1 MRFTEPE
8 LTLKYRDA
16 EGKLEL
22 SRAVSELCAIN
33 VPEEEPL
40 SVFGQLEVTDA
51 VRLWRRL
58 LVAFR
63 GALGDRALRPLTEMV
78 SWELAERD
86 IRKLTAAVVGDEAL
100 TELFL
105 CRSAGIERTVRE
117 MLRCL
122 GEGGKYGALCTVV
135 EKCARNEAL
144 ALRAGSLLRFALHS
158 ISEGETLPA
167 AEYRR
172 LHRLVRRLPEGL
184 AQDCAEQL
192 LERHRPNSPL
202 LPRRRMGACL
212 LASAVAGAR
221 FANREAVLEMRVG
234 DRLALSREADNM
246 YDTNAIRLLDRQG
259 RRVGYVPRRHN
270 SGLAALMDDGER
282 FFARVTRFDDLSP
295 YYLTEVDIQVI

>member
-1 MRFTEPE
+1 ME
-8 LTLKYRDA
+8 L
-16 EGKLEL
+16 G
-22 SRAVSELCAIN
+22 RAVAELCAVR
-33 VPEEEPL
+33 VPEEEPM
-40 SVFGQLEVTDA
+40 SVFEQLEMMDA
-51 VRLWRRL
+51 LRLWRRL

-63 GALGDRALRPLTEMV
+63 GVLNDRALRPLTEMV
-78 SWELAERD
+78 SWRLAERD

-122 GEGGKYGALCTVV
+122 GERGKYAVLCTVI

-144 ALRAGSLLRFALHS
+144 APRIGSLLRFALHS
-158 ISEGETLPA
+158 IPESELVPA
-167 AEYRR
+167 ADYRR

-202 LPRRRMGACL
+202 LPRRRMGSRL

-221 FANREAVLEMRVG
+221 FANREAVLEMRAG

-246 YDTNAIRLLDRQG
+246 YDANAIRLLDRQG

-270 SGLAALMDDGER
+270 GGLSALMDDGER
-282 FFARVTRFDDLSP
+282 FFALITRFDDLSP
-295 YYLTEVDIQVI
+295 YYLTEIDIQVI